1 MSVFRRGRRLFVLSV
16 VVLALG
22 HGAASSFAA
31 SSHQGAAAATNLIPN
46 GDFEQGTAGWGAY
59 HGSLAATTD
68 GVVGPGAAKV
78 TLTSP
83 NTDYSITRWPRPVTS
98 TTAGTAY
105 SGTGWVRSDLPGAS
119 VCLWIREWS
128 SANAVA
134 GSAKTCITAGSAW
147 QKFTTL
153 SYTTLQSGGSLELF
167 VYQVGTPASS
177 SFEVD
182 GLELTTG
189 APPPPPPPPPPPSNN
204 LIPNGD
210 FEQGTTGWSAYHGSL
225 AATTDGVV
233 GPGAAKVILTS
244 PNTDYSIVRWPRP
257 VTSTTAGTPY
267 TGAGWVRSDLPGASV
282 CVWIREWS
290 SANAVA
296 GSAKTCVTAGSAW
309 QKFTTLSYTTL
320 QSGGSL
326 ELFVYQVGTPASSS
340 FEVDG
345 LSLTAGTPDT
355 TPPDTTITSGPSGTT
370 TSTTATFSFASTEA
384 GSTFQCALDTAA
396 FAGCTSPM
404 TYSSLAPGS
413 HTFQVKAADPAGNVD
428 STPASATWTISNPA
442 PTDPVMLASGDI
454 AACTSDADEA
464 TAKLLTPYPGATIV
478 PLGDNAYENGTVD
491 EYTNCYGPNWGAY
504 KASSR
509 PTAGNHDYM
518 TTGAAGY
525 YGFFGSLAGDSSKG
539 YYSYDLGS
547 WHVVVLN
554 SNCVQVGGCWAGSP
568 QETWLR
574 SDLAAHPSSCKLAYW
589 HEPLFT
595 SGGVGANGG
604 MKSFWQDLYDYRA
617 DLVLNGHAHM
627 YERFAQQ
634 DAKAVATAAGI
645 REFVVG
651 TGGKGLY
658 GLGATAANSQV
669 LNNTTFGVLKLVLH
683 TSSYDWTFIPI
694 PGQTFTDSGT
704 DACHGGAPTGAAKQA
719 ATDAQALQKQP
730 VPVAPV
736 EHEPLETQ
744 PAQQP

>member
-1 MSVFRRGRRLFVLSV
+1 MGVLRSGRRLALLSCA
-16 VVLALG
+16 VLALG

-31 SSHQGAAAATNLIPN
+31 GTALEASAATNLIPN
-46 GDFEQGTAGWGAY
+46 GDFEQGTTGWSAY
-59 HGSLAATTD
+59 HGTLAATSD
-68 GVVGPGAAKV
+68 GIVGPGAAKV
-78 TLTSP
+78 TLTAP
-83 NTDYSITRWPRPVTS
+83 NTDYSIVRWPRPVTS
-98 TTAGTAY
+98 TSAGNPYNGA
-105 SGTGWVRSDLPGAS
+105 GWIRSDLPGAS

-128 SANAVA
+128 SANAVVS
-134 GSAKTCITAGSAW
+134 SAKACITTTTAW
-147 QKFTTL
+147 QKF
-153 SYTTLQSGGSLELF
+153 
-167 VYQVGTPASS
+167 P
-177 SFEVD
+177 
-182 GLELTTG
+182 
-189 APPPPPPPPPPPSNN
+189 
-204 LIPNGD
+204 
-210 FEQGTTGWSAYHGSL
+210 
-225 AATTDGVV
+225 
-233 GPGAAKVILTS
+233 
-244 PNTDYSIVRWPRP
+244 
-257 VTSTTAGTPY
+257 
-267 TGAGWVRSDLPGASV
+267 
-282 CVWIREWS
+282 
-290 SANAVA
+290 
-296 GSAKTCVTAGSAW
+296 
-309 QKFTTLSYTTL
+309 TLSYTTL

-345 LSLTAGTPDT
+345 LSLTVGTPDT

-384 GSTFQCALDTAA
+384 NSTFQCALDTAA
-396 FAGCTSPM
+396 FAGCTSPA
-404 TYSSLAPGS
+404 TYSGLVPGS

-428 STPASATWTISNPA
+428 PTPAGASWTITSP
-442 PTDPVMLASGDI
+442 PPPPPSDPVVLASGDI
-454 AACTSDADEA
+454 AACTSTADEA
-464 TAKLLTPYPGATIV
+464 TANQLAAYPGATIV

-504 KASSR
+504 KAASR
-509 PTAGNHDYM
+509 PTAGNHDYL

-525 YGFFGSLAGDSSKG
+525 YGFFGTLAGDSAKG

-568 QETWLR
+568 QEAWLR

-604 MKSFWQDLYDYRA
+604 MKAFWQDLYDYRA

-634 DAKAVATAAGI
+634 DANAVATAAGI

-658 GLGATAANSQV
+658 GLGAIAANSQIV
-669 LNNTTFGVLKLVLH
+669 NNTTFGVLKLVLH
-683 TSSYDWTFIPI
+683 SSSYDWAFLPI
-694 PGQTFTDSGT
+694 AGQTFTDSGT
-704 DACHGGAPTGAAKQA
+704 AACHGGAPAGAAKQA
-719 ATDAQALQKQP
+719 AADARVLQGQP

-736 EHEPLETQ
+736 ENPALET
-744 PAQQP
+744 P